1 MISLSWDLR
10 RGPRSRSPAR
20 VTAAGDPA
28 SETDTMIL
36 DIDFV
41 RSQFPGLAGEWI
53 LMDNAGGSQI
63 LGSAADRI
71 RDYLLRTNVQL
82 GATYAVSEQ
91 AGELVRAGR
100 AAAATL
106 FNAARAEDVALGAS
120 TTALLRALAESLR
133 SELTPGD
140 EVVVTNVDH
149 EANIGP
155 WVRLAE
161 RGVEVRVW
169 SIRPDTFELRLEDL
183 ERVMTARTRLVCF
196 THVSNILGTLNPVEE
211 IIRRVQDR
219 GARVCID
226 GVAHAPHRAI
236 DVRALNA
243 DFYVASFY
251 KIYGPHLAALYV
263 RPDHQER
270 LENLNHYFLGGA
282 FPACLEPGSVNYE
295 LTAGLPA
302 IVDYLGAL
310 AERSG
315 GGPAETSRKRVEL
328 AFEAIAAHEAK
339 LEARLLGYLDAKSN
353 VRIIGRTS
361 SDPSLRVPTVSF
373 VVDGVD
379 SSAVPLHLDTRRIAV
394 RYGHFYARRLIDDLG
409 LAARN
414 GVVRVSLVH
423 YNTLEEVEALIAGLE
438 EIL

>member
-1 MISLSWDLR
+1 
-10 RGPRSRSPAR
+10 
-20 VTAAGDPA
+20 
-28 SETDTMIL
+28 MIL

-41 RSQFPGLAGEWI
+41 RGRFPGLAGEWI

-82 GATYAVSEQ
+82 GATYAVSER

-133 SELTPGD
+133 SELAPGD

-169 SIRPDTFELRLEDL
+169 SIRPDTLELGLEDL
-183 ERVMTARTRLVCF
+183 ERVMTERTRLVCF

-270 LENLNHYFLGGA
+270 LESLNHFFLGRA

-302 IVDYLGAL
+302 IVDYLETL
-310 AERSG
+310 AEKSG
-315 GGPAETSRKRVEL
+315 GAAETARKRIER

-339 LEARLLGYLDAKSN
+339 LEARLLAYLDAKPN

-379 SSAVPLHLDTRRIAV
+379 SSAVPLHLDTRRIAI
-394 RYGHFYARRLIDDLG
+394 RYGHFYAKRLIDDLG

-423 YNTLEEVEALIAGLE
+423 YNTLQEVEALIAGLE